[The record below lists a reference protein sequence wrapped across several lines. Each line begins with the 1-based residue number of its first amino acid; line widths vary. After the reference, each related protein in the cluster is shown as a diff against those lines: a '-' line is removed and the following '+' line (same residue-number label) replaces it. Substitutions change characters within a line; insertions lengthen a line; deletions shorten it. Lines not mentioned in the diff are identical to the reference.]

1 MLLLYTYCINKD
13 YTRIPPVSRSHL
25 WSVLLVYAQKNIK
38 PATVTVYVWMYC
50 TSIQIVLFPPEFAG
64 TKVFIKKYKML
75 SIRRKEGRNF
85 VIENFGAADFKK
97 APVLYGAVWDV
108 LVRYYMINDS
118 QHVLYV
124 VRSRSCSRQN
134 TRDHAKKKKKT

>member
-1 MLLLYTYCINKD
+1 
-13 YTRIPPVSRSHL
+13 
-25 WSVLLVYAQKNIK
+25 
-38 PATVTVYVWMYC
+38 MYC

-97 APVLYGAVWDV
+97 APVLYGAV
-108 LVRYYMINDS
+108 
-118 QHVLYV
+118 
-124 VRSRSCSRQN
+124 
-134 TRDHAKKKKKT
+134 